1 MVLMAGGADGT
12 GNILTN
18 AEVYDPVAG
27 TFTLTGSMT
36 VARAVHTATLLSSGQ
51 VLIAGGADVNGN
63 ALASAELYDPTT
75 GTFSATGSMTAAR
88 DEHTATLLSRG
99 EVLIAGGR
107 YYGSDGDLMSL
118 ASSELYDPVAG
129 TFIATGTMATEREGH
144 TATLLPNEKG
154 LVGKVLIAGGDD
166 GPSVVESA
174 ELWNPGAGTFIATGH
189 MTAARLNHTATLLS
203 NGKVLIAGG
212 DEIGS
217 AELYE

>member
-1 MVLMAGGADGT
+1 MA
-12 GNILTN
+12 
-18 AEVYDPVAG
+18 
-27 TFTLTGSMT
+27 
-36 VARAVHTATLLSSGQ
+36 VARTAHAATLLSSGQ
-51 VLIAGGADVNGN
+51 VLIVGGDDASNN
-63 ALASAELYDPTT
+63 TLASAELYGPVAGTFTTT
-75 GTFSATGSMTAAR
+75 GTMAAER
-88 DEHTATLLSRG
+88 DEPTMTLLASDK
-99 EVLIAGGR
+99 VLIAGGR

-174 ELWNPGAGTFIATGH
+174 ELWNPGAGTFIATGR